1 MLMIQQVSLYDI
13 CRFWEKVI
21 PCWSLIQIKSNIDI
35 NRSFLLMYTCVQ
47 RDISMIV
54 SLKIYAFVKI
64 KDQRKLSRWRQ
75 LSIRFT
81 LTSALKSFH
90 VDVSSQFVSRWHKLS
105 NSFTLTSALKSFHVY
120 NSSQI
125 LSRWRQISN
134 HFTLTSDLKSFH
146 ADVTSQILSRL
157 RQLLNPF
164 RVTPALKFDDVDVS
178 FQVFSRWRQ
187 LSNASLW
194 HQLSNHFTLTSAL
207 KSFHVDVSF
216 IIHLLDLSFT
226 IFTLTS
232 NTITHDFQTVLP
244 SFLVLLTY

>member
-1 MLMIQQVSLYDI
+1 MLQKVSLYDI

-125 LSRWRQISN
+125 LSRWRQISSPL
-134 HFTLTSDLKSFH
+134 TLTLALKSFH
-146 ADVTSQILSRL
+146 VYISSQILSR
-157 RQLLNPF
+157 
-164 RVTPALKFDDVDVS
+164 
-178 FQVFSRWRQ
+178 WRQ
-187 LSNASLW
+187 I
-194 HQLSNHFTLTSAL
+194 SNHFTLTSAL

-232 NTITHDFQTVLP
+232 NTIIHDFQTVLP